1 MVSTQEKTEK
11 VKKILKGLTKV
22 KSAQKEAAKKKKV
35 RKYIRL
41 TGRVIRTGLWVTP
54 LILGLISP
62 AAAEAAEEVEEL
74 EDDVD
79 ISDELEIISNMDPEI
94 LETVVELFDEL
105 DTLGDFLDNE
115 VLDSIVDQIDLNEL
129 HIEDINIAEEIVYSL
144 CEDLEMAGF

>member
-1 MVSTQEKTEK
+1 VVSTQEKTEK
-11 VKKILKGLTKV
+11 VKKILKGLAKV

>member
-11 VKKILKGLTKV
+11 VKKILKGLAKV